1 MANEQVGK
9 LRGDARKILLVED
22 DPMIRNSLEWVLPAL
37 GYQVLPFE
45 TGEQALQGIPIEER
59 ADFRHL
65 IVDLSLPGM
74 RGEVFTRD
82 WLQSLPDA
90 VHARPTVLFCS
101 GLQEGELR
109 LAASAISD
117 LISDERIQFL
127 RKPFR
132 IGELERLLAVG
143 REEGVD
149 IKSA

>member
-9 LRGDARKILLVED
+9 SRGDARKILLVED
-22 DPMIRNSLEWVLPAL
+22 DTMIRNSLEWVLPAL

-82 WLQSLPDA
+82 WLQSLPGF

-117 LISDERIQFL
+117 LISDQRIQFL

-143 REEGVD
+143 REEEVA

>member
-1 MANEQVGK
+1 MADEQGGK
-9 LRGDARKILLVED
+9 SQGDARKILLVED

-37 GYQVLPFE
+37 GYQVRPFE
-45 TGEQALQGIPIEER
+45 TGEEALSGIPPDER
-59 ADFRHL
+59 TSFAHL

-74 RGEVFTRD
+74 RGEVFTRE
-82 WLQSLPDA
+82 WLESLTEA

-117 LISDERIQFL
+117 LISEERIQFL

-143 REEGVD
+143 REEGVV